1 MKISTFSEDLF
12 GLQDF
17 ADRLED
23 FLLTEQNYVNGGLVV
38 ALTSKYGS
46 GKTTFL
52 DMWKD
57 ALQSDE
63 EKKLKFLV
71 VQLNAWES
79 DYFGDPLFSIISA
92 LVECFSSTA
101 KDTNQLVEAAKDLG
115 WFATA
120 ITNQVVAK
128 VSGIDVLAAGNIAEE
143 QKEKRIR
150 ADSIIPDSFSLYQQ
164 RKSAMAELKI
174 EINRFVSSSDQKI
187 LFLVDELDRC
197 RPDYAISYL
206 ETIKHIF
213 DTKGAIFILAADRD
227 QLENSAK
234 TEFGQNLNFEEYFR
248 KFIHREVAL
257 PSIPTAGY
265 SVLVSQYITF
275 YLTKD
280 RHCFM
285 ELGQQRREEI
295 AELIQFLKLTLR
307 QIQEVF
313 RVLGHLMSTTPENQG
328 RLLWS
333 LGAGS
338 LLMTILRI
346 GEPTMYKLFSENKAE
361 RGEVAEFLKRIVG
374 GESYAWWFAI
384 VVTGGGVRMEKG
396 ETEEEVIQSTGFEP
410 RHYNDLR
417 QYRAGWGWGRANQR
431 GLHQVS
437 EKIEQILRWG

>member
-1 MKISTFSEDLF
+1 MKISTFSDDLF
-12 GLQDF
+12 GLKDF
-17 ADRLED
+17 ANRLED
-23 FLLTEQNYVNGGLVV
+23 FLVTEHNYVDGGLVV

-52 DMWKD
+52 DMWKN
-57 ALQSDE
+57 AIKSDE
-63 EKKLKFLV
+63 EKKSKFFV

-92 LVECFSSTA
+92 LVEFFSSTN
-101 KDTNQLVEAAKDLG
+101 KDTHRLVEAAKDLG

-128 VSGIDVLAAGNIAEE
+128 VSGIEVLAAGNIAEE

-213 DTKGAIFILAADRD
+213 DTKCAIFILAADRD

-374 GESYAWWFAI
+374 GESYAWWGNPPEI
-384 VVTGGGVRMEKG
+384 
-396 ETEEEVIQSTGFEP
+396 
-410 RHYNDLR
+410 
-417 QYRAGWGWGRANQR
+417 
-431 GLHQVS
+431 
-437 EKIEQILRWG
+437 